1 MHFAPGYFILLIAP
15 EYFLTLRTLGTQY
28 HARMGAASAAGRL
41 RGLFETMKR
50 GGAAGASE
58 TGRATGVSETT
69 GRPGNSGRSGA
80 EVELENVDFAYAD
93 RPVLEGLTF
102 SVSPG
107 ERLAL
112 VGPSGCGK
120 STVLSLLLGFAT
132 PQGGRIALD
141 GRDLRSIDRDE
152 LYACIAWLP
161 QRPSLFHGS
170 LRYNIGLG
178 RPEAKDRDIVE
189 AARLAHVD
197 EFAEGLSSGLDTL
210 VGEGGQGLSSGQL
223 QRVAL
228 ARLFLRAPR
237 LLLLDEPT
245 AHLDAHSEELV
256 NASIAAL
263 AEGRTMILVTHR
275 PAPSVDR
282 SLELRA
288 LLAGQPR

>member
-1 MHFAPGYFILLIAP
+1 M
-15 EYFLTLRTLGTQY
+15 
-28 HARMGAASAAGRL
+28 
-41 RGLFETMKR
+41 
-50 GGAAGASE
+50 
-58 TGRATGVSETT
+58 
-69 GRPGNSGRSGA
+69 RSGA

-93 RPVLEGLTF
+93 RPVLEGLSF

-132 PQGGRIALD
+132 PQGGRIAVD
-141 GRDLRSIDRDE
+141 GRDLRSIDSDE
-152 LYACIAWLP
+152 LYECIAWLP

-178 RPEAKDRDIVE
+178 RPEANDRDIVA
-189 AARLAHVD
+189 AARLARVD
-197 EFAEGLSSGLDTL
+197 EFAQSMSSGLDTL

-245 AHLDAHSEELV
+245 AHLDAHSEGLV
-256 NASIAAL
+256 NDSIAAL
-263 AEGRTMILVTHR
+263 AEGRTMIVVTHR

-288 LLAGQPR
+288 PVAGEAR